1 MGIEYQEKLFVTE
14 SNIHKELTDL
24 ESEAEIRT
32 MVQTETTEQD
42 CTLEVTAMNKTKLT
56 VNIKKCKREDLS
68 DEDLEYDD
76 CPSSAEIKV
85 VHEKEFP
92 PLQGI
97 LKQRSVSESSEES
110 SSSGSSPS
118 RSGSKSVSFS
128 SHVDKTTYKPNQ
140 AVTSMKQALKSKRK
154 RQRKMQE
161 KKHDKGGKR
170 HGSTGSESSSSD
182 EPDIKFSNELQ
193 SEEEPEEKEEIQ
205 AEDVDFKEKEQYLVN
220 NVDIGTS
227 SSEIKFDSGKEKRFI
242 ANNDVIGTSSSE
254 EIVDSEKD
262 KRCIADD
269 NVIGTSNSEVKVG
282 IVSEKVHDSGKV
294 IKFAMDVKAKLMT
307 QSSPVVA
314 DHDNDIVDEFR
325 TRKCKEKQ
333 EVFDSDDSLQ
343 MEVGWT
349 RHTKSDLEK
358 DKNVFINDLAKG
370 EIDPIHESGRQPQ
383 ESSGATAQSSG
394 KKGKKRRKRK
404 NKSRLAN
411 QDESNS
417 CTGDKSASS
426 GDQSASDGEEIKS
439 ASSSENDAKMHDNS
453 CCKKKIREERYSV
466 ESGLKN
472 VSEGEGEAE
481 KKNLKRNEVCEKNG
495 REKSDVETML
505 SWKDTN
511 GISNEHKTGCS
522 FKFSND
528 VMFDLDIE

>member
-1 MGIEYQEKLFVTE
+1 
-14 SNIHKELTDL
+14 
-24 ESEAEIRT
+24 
-32 MVQTETTEQD
+32 MVQTEITEQN
-42 CTLEVTAMNKTKLT
+42 CTLEVTAMDKKKLT
-56 VNIKKCKREDLS
+56 VNIKKCKREDQS

-85 VHEKEFP
+85 VHDKAFP

-161 KKHDKGGKR
+161 KKHDKGRKR

-193 SEEEPEEKEEIQ
+193 SEEEPGEKEEIQ
-205 AEDVDFKEKEQYLVN
+205 AEDVDLKEKEQYLVH
-220 NVDIGTS
+220 NVVIGTS
-227 SSEIKFDSGKEKRFI
+227 SGKIKFDSGEEKRFI
-242 ANNDVIGTSSSE
+242 ANNDVIGTSSSV
-254 EIVDSEKD
+254 EIVDCEKD

-282 IVSEKVHDSGKV
+282 SAGEEVYDSGKV
-294 IKFAMDVKAKLMT
+294 IKFAMDVKAKLIT

-314 DHDNDIVDEFR
+314 DHDNVIVDEFR
-325 TRKCKEKQ
+325 TRKCKKKQ
-333 EVFDSDDSLQ
+333 EVFDSDALPQ
-343 MEVGWT
+343 TEVGWT
-349 RHTKSDLEK
+349 KCTKSDSDE
-358 DKNVFINDLAKG
+358 DKNVFSNDLAKG
-370 EIDPIHESGRQPQ
+370 DVEPIPESGRQPQ

-394 KKGKKRRKRK
+394 KKGRKRRKRK
-404 NKSRLAN
+404 NKIRLAN
-411 QDESNS
+411 QDESS
-417 CTGDKSASS
+417 SSTGDKSASSGDQGASS
-426 GDQSASDGEEIKS
+426 GDQSASDGEEIKG
-439 ASSSENDAKMHDNS
+439 ASSSESDAAMLDNR

-466 ESGLKN
+466 ESGSKN
-472 VSEGEGEAE
+472 VSEEEGDAE
-481 KKNLKRNEVCEKNG
+481 KKNLKRNEVSEKNG
-495 REKSDVETML
+495 REKSDVETVL
-505 SWKDTN
+505 SWKDTGGSN
-511 GISNEHKTGCS
+511 NEHKTGCS

-528 VMFDLDIE
+528 VMFDLDVE